1 MRHLTLL
8 LTALLLVSC
17 GQDSARYSRKQA
29 QGSLGKLETPG
40 LTIGEF
46 ELTKVT
52 DGDTIHVDGLDSS
65 LRLLGMD
72 TEETFKSEKDRRLFD
87 NGWEQYLA
95 LKRGDSKHPVKAATP
110 MGDEAK
116 DWAKQFFDGGKHVR
130 LERDDPKE
138 IRDRFGRYLAYVLAF
153 KNGAWV
159 NYNVEAVRAGM
170 SPYFSKYGYS
180 RRYHDDF
187 VEAEREARDAGVGIW
202 DPTKMHYPDYDERKP
217 WWTARAEFIAEFH
230 RQAKGRDDHFT
241 LDAFDAMQRLEASVG
256 KEVVLLGLVG
266 EVRLGD
272 RGPTKVMLS
281 RKMFGD
287 FPLVFFDK
295 DVFTS
300 TGIAAWRGEFVM
312 VRGVVAEYV
321 NKHNKRKQIQIVVDR
336 PGQITL
342 SDIPGL
348 TRPGDDEP
356 ADQPTTAAVP

>member
-1 MRHLTLL
+1 MRHTLILL
-8 LTALLLVSC
+8 LALVVSSC
-17 GQDSARYSRKQA
+17 GTGDSARYSRKAA
-29 QGSLGKLETPG
+29 QSSLGKLEAPG

-72 TEETFKSEKDRRLFD
+72 TEETFKSEGDRRLFE

-95 LKRGDSKHPVKAATP
+95 AKRGDSKHPVKAATP

-116 DWAKQFFDGGKHVR
+116 EWAKQFFDGASHVR

-138 IRDRFGRYLAYVLAF
+138 IRDRYGRYLAYVFAL
-153 KNGAWV
+153 KDGKWV

-180 RRYHDDF
+180 RQYHQEF
-187 VEAEREARDAGVGIW
+187 VDAEAEARAAGVGIW
-202 DPTKMHYPDYDERKP
+202 DPTKMHYPDYEERFP
-217 WWTARAEFIAEFH
+217 WWNARADFIEAFRKE
-230 RQAKGRDDHFT
+230 AAGRDDYFT
-241 LDAFDAMQRLEASVG
+241 LDAFDAVQRLEQMVG
-256 KEVVLLGLVG
+256 KEVAILGLVG
-266 EVRLGD
+266 DVRLGD

-295 DVFTS
+295 DVFAS
-300 TGIAAWRGEFVM
+300 TGIAKWRGEFV
-312 VRGVVAEYV
+312 VARGALQIYE
-321 NKHNKRKQIQIVVDR
+321 NKYNHKKQIQIVVDR

-342 SDIPGL
+342 SPIPGL
-348 TRPGDDEP
+348 VAE
-356 ADQPTTAAVP
+356 